1 MSKLIIK
8 TAFGELHDI
17 DEAKGYVEAY
27 ANVYNVKDSHG
38 DISMPGSFK
47 KTVEERKNQ
56 IKVYKNHNDNILVG
70 VPVFMDADDPYGLK
84 TGTQFNMKTDAG
96 RDTFNDVVFLIQQG
110 KDAGVSIGTW
120 ITKRDP
126 RNKASVLEQRL
137 KEYSFLTKDPSNGL
151 SLATSF
157 KSEEGAPEDY
167 IELLNKMINLPYSDE
182 RKRIIENT
190 LKSLETK
197 PSGED
202 LANPIDETTLQ
213 NEEPTVSKSIFELIA
228 LKQCQN

>member
-1 MSKLIIK
+1 MGNLVIK
-8 TAFGELHDI
+8 TAFGELQDI

-70 VPVFMDADDPYGLK
+70 VPVFMDANDPYGLK

-120 ITKRDP
+120 IVDRDK
-126 RNKASVLEQRL
+126 RNKSLVLEQKL

-157 KSEEGAPEDY
+157 KSIEGTPEEY
-167 IELLNKMINLPYSDE
+167 IELLNKMISLPYSDE

-197 PSGED
+197 PSSED
-202 LANPIDETTLQ
+202 IANPIDETTLL
-213 NEEPTVSKSIFELIA
+213 NEEPTVSKSFFQIVTQ
-228 LKQCQN
+228 K

>member
-1 MSKLIIK
+1 MGNLVIK
-8 TAFGELHDI
+8 TAFGELQDI

-70 VPVFMDADDPYGLK
+70 VPVFMDANDPYGLK

-120 ITKRDP
+120 ITKRNQT
-126 RNKASVLEQRL
+126 NKSLVEEQKL

-157 KSEEGAPEDY
+157 KSIEGTPEEY

-182 RKRIIENT
+182 RKQIIEDT
-190 LKSLETK
+190 LKLLETK
-197 PSGED
+197 PNGED
-202 LANPIDETTLQ
+202 LANPTDGTTLK
-213 NEEPTVSKSIFELIA
+213 NDEPTIKSVWEL
-228 LKQCQN
+228 LTTK